1 MFTSNISMTDYNKAI
16 AEFEVLSSEDK
27 KSELL
32 SLLQKFERL
41 DDVFVKL
48 IGAVSTKNYTDRIL
62 NWIYKVLVMSLEKID
77 QMDLQSW
84 LNELQNLFQVLER
97 IHAAEKADRQQEWDP
112 EKWLEQ
118 ILSDKY

>member
-1 MFTSNISMTDYNKAI
+1 
-16 AEFEVLSSEDK
+16 
-27 KSELL
+27 
-32 SLLQKFERL
+32 LQKFENL
-41 DDVFVKL
+41 DDIFVKL
-48 IGAVSTKNYTDRIL
+48 IGAINIKNYTDRIL

-97 IHAAEKADRQQEWDP
+97 IHAAEMADRQKEWDP
-112 EKWLEQ
+112 EQWLEQ

>member
-1 MFTSNISMTDYNKAI
+1 MTDYNKAI
-16 AEFEVLSSEDK
+16 AEFEVLRSEDK

-32 SLLQKFERL
+32 SLLQKFKNL
-41 DDVFVKL
+41 DDIFIKL
-48 IGAVSTKNYTDRIL
+48 IGAVNTKNYTDRIL

-84 LNELQNLFQVLER
+84 LNELQSLLQILEK
-97 IHAAEKADRQQEWDP
+97 IHAAEIADRQMEWDP
-112 EKWLEQ
+112 EQWLEQ